1 MSRELD
7 SSGEKCYAKK
17 MAFAFKCF
25 FSEESARPIRKI
37 WDSVADAGLC
47 SFLKNSGSTPGLTLG
62 VFEMDNPERLVSL
75 ARVFAAEARPIEVTS
90 WGLGSF
96 PTVPAHVFLGMVV
109 SRELTELHS
118 LFLNMVAA
126 SGLEVSPLYA
136 RGAWVPHS
144 TLAIRCDPS
153 EIPNIMAACLNH
165 ETRISARIETVAL
178 VEIGTAREICRYPVS
193 ETRSGA
199 FAASLTT

>member
-1 MSRELD
+1 
-7 SSGEKCYAKK
+7 

-25 FSEESARPIRKI
+25 FSEESARPVRRI
-37 WDSVADAGLC
+37 WDSLAEAGLS
-47 SFLKNSGSTPGLTLG
+47 SFLKTSGSSPGLTLG
-62 VFEMDNPERLVSL
+62 VFDMEEPLGLLSL
-75 ARVFAAEARPIEVTS
+75 ARVFAAQARPLEVSS

-109 SRELTELHS
+109 SRDLLEMHS
-118 LFLNMVAA
+118 LFLNMAAA

-144 TLAIRCDPS
+144 TLAIRCDPE
-153 EIPNIMAACLNH
+153 EIPKITAVCLKH
-165 ETRISARIETVAL
+165 ETRISALIDTVAL
-178 VEIGTAREICRYPVS
+178 VELGSAREICRFPLT
-193 ETRSGA
+193 EAHAGA

>member
-1 MSRELD
+1 MNRELD
-7 SSGEKCYAKK
+7 SKEEKCYGKK

-25 FSEESARPIRKI
+25 FSDESARPIRKM
-37 WDSVADAGLC
+37 WDGLAEAGFS

-62 VFEMDNPERLVSL
+62 VFETENPERLISL
-75 ARVFAAEARPIEVTS
+75 ARVFAAEMRPIEVAS

-144 TLAIRCDPS
+144 TLAIRCDPI
-153 EIPNIMAACLNH
+153 EIPKIMAACLHH

-178 VEIGTAREICRYPVS
+178 VEIGTAREVCRFPVS
-193 ETRSGA
+193 EARSRA